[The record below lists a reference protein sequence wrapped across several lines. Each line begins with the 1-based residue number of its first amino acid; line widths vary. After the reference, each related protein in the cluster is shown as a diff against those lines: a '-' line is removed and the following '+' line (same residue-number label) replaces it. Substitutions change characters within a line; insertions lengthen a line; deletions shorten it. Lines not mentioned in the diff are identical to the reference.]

1 MNLFSFSHMGD
12 IFIEYHSL
20 FISGILMT
28 LLLSVITVTLG
39 TVLGTLT
46 ALARISRWEPFSRLG
61 RWKLLLRIS
70 RWNPLSA
77 LATVYIEVFRATP
90 LMVQVMII
98 YFGAAAFGLRVN
110 LFPQLFSDFNCYFW
124 GIICLVLNSGAYV
137 AEIVRS
143 GINAVEIGQEEAA
156 RALGMSHW
164 MCMRLVVLPQAV
176 RNILPA
182 LMNEFVAIIKE
193 TSIVSL
199 VGINEIMFRAKDVI
213 AISYRTLEPYVIA
226 GIAYFLIVF
235 PLSKLVLYLE
245 RRLNASVK
253 R

>member
-1 MNLFSFSHMGD
+1 MNLFSLSQMGAV
-12 IFIEYHSL
+12 FMEYRSL
-20 FISGILMT
+20 FLNGIATT
-28 LLLSVITVTLG
+28 LLLSVLAVSFGAILG
-39 TVLGTLT
+39 TFT
-46 ALARISRWEPFSRLG
+46 ALARLSRW
-61 RWKLLLRIS
+61 K
-70 RWNPLSA
+70 PLSW
-77 LATVYIEVFRATP
+77 LATAYIEVFRATP

-98 YFGAAAFGLRVN
+98 YFGAAAFGIKVN
-110 LFPQLFSDFNCYFW
+110 LFPKLISDFNCYFW
-124 GIICLVLNSGAYV
+124 GILCLTLNSGAYV

-156 RALGMSHW
+156 RSLGMSHW
-164 MCMRLVVLPQAV
+164 LSMRQVILPQAL

-199 VGINEIMFRAKDVI
+199 VGISEIMFRAKDVI

-226 GIAYFLIVF
+226 GISYFLIVF

-253 R
+253 H